1 MNKRHFP
8 FLLLN
13 LTVCIVCFSF
23 LFASCDEL
31 NTEEDSSGPAERIVL
46 TKSQQEVA
54 AKGNDFAVSL
64 LKESFRQNGAS
75 DLFLSPMSVTMLS
88 SMIANGA
95 EGETYAEI
103 VKTLGMEGFSL
114 DQVNDYYAKMTGA
127 LGKADPSSAFSL
139 ANSIWGAKDLPLKKS
154 FKTVIEKTFDAD
166 AYTVDFSNKSTLKKV
181 NDWCASKTSGMIPKM
196 LDELSP
202 MTRVLLINALYFQ
215 GAWETPFPK
224 ANTKT
229 DSFLTLAG
237 AKTDMPF
244 MNMKAGFSC
253 HQDETVSV
261 VRMPYGNGAF
271 EMVAIVPGGDFAAFM
286 ASLDM
291 EKITAWLIPTHSS
304 VQLKFP
310 KFTADY
316 DTGEQLP
323 AIMKTLGMNRVFS
336 KDFAELGG
344 ISEKPLYVSNM
355 RQKARVEVDEEGT
368 RAAAVTLADM
378 RATSIG
384 HQETAVM
391 NFDRPF
397 LYLIRE
403 NSTGAI
409 LFMGTKVK

>member
-1 MNKRHFP
+1 MNKPHFP
-8 FLLLN
+8 FSLLN
-13 LTVCIVCFSF
+13 LTICFICFSF
-23 LFASCDEL
+23 LSVSCDEL
-31 NTEEDSSGPAERIVL
+31 DSRDDSSGVAERIVL

-54 AKGNDFAVSL
+54 AKGNDFAVAL

-75 DLFLSPMSVTMLS
+75 DLFLSPMSITMLS

-127 LGKADPSSAFSL
+127 LAKADPSSAFSL

-154 FKTVIEKTFDAD
+154 FKTVIDKTFDAD
-166 AYTVDFSNKSTLKKV
+166 AYTVDFSSQSTLKKV
-181 NDWCASKTSGMIPKM
+181 NDWCSAKTSGLIPKM
-196 LDELSP
+196 LDELDSR
-202 MTRVLLINALYFQ
+202 TRVLLINALYFQ
-215 GAWETPFPK
+215 GAWEIPFPK

-229 DSFLTLAG
+229 DSFTTLTG

-244 MNMKAGFSC
+244 MNLKASLAC
-253 HQDETVSV
+253 HQDEAVSV
-261 VRMPYGNGAF
+261 VRMPYGNRAF
-271 EMVAIVPGGDFAAFM
+271 EMDAIVPSGDFAAFM

-291 EKITAWLIPTHSS
+291 EKISTWLIPTHYC
-304 VQLKFP
+304 VDLKFP

-316 DTGEQLP
+316 DTDEQLP
-323 AIMKTLGMNRVFS
+323 AIMQTLGMSRVFS

-368 RAAAVTLADM
+368 RAAAVTLAEM
-378 RATSIG
+378 RATSIR
-384 HQETAVM
+384 HQEPAVM